1 MLAAR
6 GGPGILLG
14 LVVLLSPRVGV
25 GELVVLFGSY
35 ALLDGI
41 WAVCWAV
48 RASRRPLEGWPVVLE
63 GALAWPLESSRLAF
77 HSRQRPSFT

>member
-1 MLAAR
+1 MQTWWMLMAR
-6 GGPGILLG
+6 GGLGILLG

-41 WAVCWAV
+41 WALCWAV
-48 RASRRPLEGWPVVLE
+48 RASRRPLEGSRGEWSP
-63 GALAWPLESSRLAF
+63 GCSKSSRRCVFLGA
-77 HSRQRPSFT
+77 